1 MRGSLRRSRVK
12 ARLRHAIA
20 NLLIERCT
28 RALPQ
33 PAFTPAPRFFT
44 ANPITQVLACER
56 AETGAKENAMAKL
69 THTTPVRTDRALAF
83 PATDPLLAKLL
94 LASALAIA
102 MVFAGLYAPAASAQ
116 DARPAPSTPATIAA
130 KPAAPQATPAA
141 SQPATPHRKRSA
153 FGEAMS
159 QLTSALRD
167 ASRQA
172 ASSPAAANAEPAGPA
187 AQPASSV
194 DHGTLAVES
203 PP

>member
-1 MRGSLRRSRVK
+1 M
-12 ARLRHAIA
+12 
-20 NLLIERCT
+20 
-28 RALPQ
+28 
-33 PAFTPAPRFFT
+33 
-44 ANPITQVLACER
+44 
-56 AETGAKENAMAKL
+56 ENARATL
-69 THTTPVRTDRALAF
+69 THTTPACTDRALAF

-116 DARPAPSTPATIAA
+116 DAKQAPATPATIAA
-130 KPAAPQATPAA
+130 KPAAPQAAPAA
-141 SQPATPHRKRSA
+141 SSQPATPHRKRSA

-172 ASSPAAANAEPAGPA
+172 ASPPAAANAEPAEPA